1 MLVKYDSI
9 NLKKELKDELEDLCK
24 AHGVSGFEGDVL
36 DVIKKKV
43 ENYSDDIKTDA
54 MGNLIVKKNGNGKLK
69 VMITAHTDEIGLV
82 VKRIDEKGFIW
93 FDVIGGVRPQV
104 LFSRPVI
111 IKTENGYVNGI
122 VHNTKP
128 GRPEGISEVPTIE
141 DFFIEV
147 GARNKKEVEEMGIEV
162 GNPVS
167 MNYEV
172 LLLGKN
178 RVAAKALDD
187 RVCVYMLIQLLKL
200 LKNDDCIPD
209 IYAVFTSQ
217 EEVGCRGAKTSAY
230 NINPDMAIAL
240 DVSLANDIPDV
251 PDRKI
256 ISELDKGPVIK
267 VLDSIKGAILGTIS
281 SQRIVKGLKNTAKEA
296 NIDHQIEVCTAISTD
311 AATIHMERGGIE
323 SGGIS
328 IPTRY
333 VHAYEVVS
341 IDDIANC
348 IELLYR
354 YIKSLATGK

>member
-1 MLVKYDSI
+1 MLVKYDSV
-9 NLKKELKDELEDLCK
+9 NLKKELKDELDDLCK

-36 DVIKKKV
+36 DVIKRKV

-69 VMITAHTDEIGLV
+69 VMITAHTDEIGLI

-93 FDVIGGVRPQV
+93 FDIIGGVRPQV
-104 LFSRPVI
+104 LFSRPII

-128 GRPEGISEVPTIE
+128 GRPEGTLEVPAIDE
-141 DFFIEV
+141 FFIEV
-147 GARNKKEVEEMGIEV
+147 GARNKKEVEKMGIEV

-172 LLLGKN
+172 LLLGEN

-187 RVCVYMLIQLLKL
+187 RVCIYMLIQLLKL

-230 NINPDMAIAL
+230 DINPDIAIAL
-240 DVSLANDIPDV
+240 DVALANDIPDV

-256 ISELDKGPVIK
+256 MTELDKGPVIK
-267 VLDSIKGAILGTIS
+267 VFDSVRGTILGMIS
-281 SQRIVKGLKNTAKEA
+281 SQRIVKGLKDTARA
-296 NIDHQIEVCTAISTD
+296 ADIDCQIEVNPVGSTD
-311 AATIHMERGGIE
+311 AASIHLERGGIE
-323 SGGIS
+323 SGGIC

-341 IDDIANC
+341 MDDIAEC